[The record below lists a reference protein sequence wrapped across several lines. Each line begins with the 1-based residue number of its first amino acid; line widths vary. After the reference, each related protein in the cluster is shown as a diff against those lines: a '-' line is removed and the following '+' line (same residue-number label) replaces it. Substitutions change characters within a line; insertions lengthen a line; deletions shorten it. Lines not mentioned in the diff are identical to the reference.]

1 MENNPTFEGPKGT
14 GPKLEHVAAAR
25 GRGHWRDVWSKFRR
39 RRLALVSLIL
49 ITFIYLLG
57 IFAPLIQT
65 HDYQETNL
73 RRTQQGPDIEN
84 WLGTDRA
91 GRDLYTRVLWG
102 IQTTVII
109 TVTTFV
115 TGSLFLGVSIG
126 LVAGYFRGWI
136 DAVIMRVGEVVSAF
150 PDILLIILLAATLR
164 PRIIELARNIEDST
178 GISGL
183 VSSGI
188 VDYVVIGIALLPL
201 SWFGMMRLVRGQVLV
216 LRDAEYVQ
224 AARAMGTST
233 PRILFRHILPN
244 VVSPI
249 IVSVSFGIG
258 AIALS
263 EVVLS
268 FFGLGVQPPRP
279 SLGVMIGEVTARGG
293 ASVSVL
299 RDHPEQLLAPIIV
312 VWLLI
317 FCWNIVGDALNDV
330 LNPRAR

>member
-1 MENNPTFEGPKGT
+1 MNTDSVTSE
-14 GPKLEHVAAAR
+14 LR
-25 GRGHWRDVWSKFRR
+25 GSRSHWQQVWANFRR
-39 RRLALVSLIL
+39 RRLAFISLVIVA
-49 ITFIYLLG
+49 IIYLLG
-57 IFAPLIQT
+57 IIAPLIQT
-65 HDYQETNL
+65 HDYQETNIGK
-73 RRTQQGPDIEN
+73 TQQGPDNEN
-84 WLGTDRA
+84 WLGTDRL
-91 GRDLYTRVLWG
+91 GRDIYTRVVWG

-109 TVTTFV
+109 TATTLI
-115 TGSLFLGVSIG
+115 TGSLFLGVTMG
-126 LVAGYFRGWI
+126 LMAGYFRGWI
-136 DAVIMRVGEVVSAF
+136 DAVIMRIGEVISAF

-164 PRIIELARNIEDST
+164 PKIVELARAIEDST
-178 GISGL
+178 NITGL
-183 VSSGI
+183 VSSGV
-188 VDYVVIGIALLPL
+188 VDYLVIGVALLPL
-201 SWFGMMRLVRGQVLV
+201 SWFGMMRLVRGQVLA
-216 LRDAEYVQ
+216 LRDAEYVE
-224 AARAMGTST
+224 AARAIGTST

-244 VVSPI
+244 VVSPV

-317 FCWNIVGDALNDV
+317 FCWNIVGEALNDV

>member
-1 MENNPTFEGPKGT
+1 MSSVTRLDQEISELP
-14 GPKLEHVAAAR
+14 R
-25 GRGHWRDVWSKFRR
+25 SRGHWRNVWARFRR
-39 RRLALVSLIL
+39 RRLAFISLIL

-57 IFAPLIQT
+57 IFAPVIQT

-73 RRTQQGPDIEN
+73 RRTQQGPSAEN

-91 GRDLYTRVLWG
+91 GRDIYTRVVWG

-109 TVTTFV
+109 TVSTFI
-115 TGSLFLGVSIG
+115 TGSLFLGVTMG
-126 LVAGYFRGWI
+126 LFAGYFRGWI
-136 DAVIMRVGEVVSAF
+136 DAVIMRIGEVVSAF

-164 PRIIELARNIEDST
+164 PVIVEFARSVEDST
-178 GISGL
+178 GMSGL
-183 VSSGI
+183 VSSGV

-258 AIALS
+258 AVALS

-330 LNPRAR
+330 LNPRSR

>member
-1 MENNPTFEGPKGT
+1 MNTDSVTSE
-14 GPKLEHVAAAR
+14 LR
-25 GRGHWRDVWSKFRR
+25 GSRSHWQQVWANFRR
-39 RRLALVSLIL
+39 RRLAFISLVIVA
-49 ITFIYLLG
+49 IIYLLG
-57 IFAPLIQT
+57 IIAPLIQT
-65 HDYQETNL
+65 HDYQETNIGK
-73 RRTQQGPDIEN
+73 TQQGPDNEN
-84 WLGTDRA
+84 WLGTDRL
-91 GRDLYTRVLWG
+91 GRDIYTRVVWG

-109 TVTTFV
+109 TATTLI
-115 TGSLFLGVSIG
+115 TGSLFLGVTMG
-126 LVAGYFRGWI
+126 LMAGYFRGWI
-136 DAVIMRVGEVVSAF
+136 DAVIMRIGEVISAF

-164 PRIIELARNIEDST
+164 PKIVELARAIEDST
-178 GISGL
+178 NITGL
-183 VSSGI
+183 VSSGV
-188 VDYVVIGIALLPL
+188 VDYLVIGVALLPL
-201 SWFGMMRLVRGQVLV
+201 SWFGMMRLVRGQVLA
-216 LRDAEYVQ
+216 LRDAEYVE
-224 AARAMGTST
+224 AARAIGTST

-244 VVSPI
+244 VVSPV

-279 SLGVMIGEVTARGG
+279 SVGVMIGEVTARGG

-330 LNPRAR
+330 FNPRAR